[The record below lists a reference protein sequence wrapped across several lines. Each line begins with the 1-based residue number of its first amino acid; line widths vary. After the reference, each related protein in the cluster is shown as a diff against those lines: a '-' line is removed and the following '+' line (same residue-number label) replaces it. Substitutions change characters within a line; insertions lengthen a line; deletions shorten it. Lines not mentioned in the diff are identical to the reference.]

1 MGLSKFLSSLKLSNL
16 AIPRIPHHRPRTSA
30 SIIFLRSFR
39 FSIPSNGSVPVAMP
53 IHGGLTETLVGTGIS
68 ETPADN
74 IARDVETLCKIASNQ
89 SISNMEVSLGQVS
102 VRVSPLLVK
111 EVLKKLSNG
120 GVIALTFFRWAE
132 KQKGYQ
138 HDNESYNLLIDSL
151 GKIKQFKMIWGLVGD
166 MRRRKLLSKDTFYL
180 IMRRYARA
188 RKVKETLEAFEKMK
202 EFGLEHDDVLDFNKL
217 LDVLC
222 KAKHVEQ
229 AQELFDEMSKRR
241 FKPDVRSYTIL
252 LEGWGHV
259 QNMLRLNEVY
269 REMKAEGLEP
279 DVVTYGIMINVYCKA
294 WKCDEAMTVFK
305 EMEAKNCKAS
315 PHIYCC
321 LINGLG
327 GEGRLYEAIEVF
339 HRYKAAGFE
348 PELPTY
354 NAVVGAYC
362 WEMRMWDVSR
372 TIKEMK
378 KYGIGPNARTYDI
391 ILHHLV
397 KAGRTKE
404 AYAIFQKMSTR
415 VGCKPSS
422 STYEIIVR
430 MLCNEDQVDMAL
442 RVWHEMRAKGV
453 IPGIHMYSA
462 LINTLCQLHKLD
474 DASKYFL
481 EMLDM
486 GLRPLAQ
493 MFSNLKQALL
503 DAGRKDTALMLA
515 LKLDKLRK
523 TRSLG

>member
-1 MGLSKFLSSLKLSNL
+1 MFGLMGLSKFLSSLKLSKL
-16 AIPRIPHHRPRTSA
+16 AIPRIPRHRPRTSA

-39 FSIPSNGSVPVAMP
+39 FSIPSNGSVPMAMP

-229 AQELFDEMSKRR
+229 AQELFDEMSNRR

-279 DVVTYGIMINVYCKA
+279 DVVTYGIMINVY
-294 WKCDEAMTVFK
+294 
-305 EMEAKNCKAS
+305 S
-315 PHIYCC
+315 
-321 LINGLG
+321 
-327 GEGRLYEAIEVF
+327 
-339 HRYKAAGFE
+339 
-348 PELPTY
+348 
-354 NAVVGAYC
+354 
-362 WEMRMWDVSR
+362 
-372 TIKEMK
+372 
-378 KYGIGPNARTYDI
+378 
-391 ILHHLV
+391 
-397 KAGRTKE
+397 GRTKE